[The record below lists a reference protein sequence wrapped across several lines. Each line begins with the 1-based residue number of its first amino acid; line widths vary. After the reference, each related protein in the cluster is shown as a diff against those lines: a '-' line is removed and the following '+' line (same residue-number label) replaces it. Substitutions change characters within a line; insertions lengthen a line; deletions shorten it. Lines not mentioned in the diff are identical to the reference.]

1 MEIKHV
7 IDMPEWM
14 DDWNWSKNNE
24 AGILPANISASS
36 KKKVFWKCHVCGG
49 EWETAPQYRKRNGC
63 PYCANFKALPGY
75 NDLRTLF
82 PDIAAEWDAQ
92 KNGSLFPENVTKG
105 SGKKVWWICPKGH
118 SYDMYVFERV
128 KGGNCPFCNNRRVL
142 CGYNDL
148 QTLRPEIAQTWHP
161 VLNECLT
168 PEDVIPGTKKQVWWQ
183 CDKGHEW
190 KASVEQRCRS
200 KGCPICQNRRIIRKV
215 NDLFTLYP
223 ELQEEW
229 DFERNTKQPKEYT
242 GGSSAVV
249 WWKCKKG
256 HHWKAA
262 ISDRSR
268 GYNCPECSEERRVS
282 FPEKAILYYVKK
294 IFPDVEANYRSK
306 WLGQQELDIYI
317 PEQIIA
323 IEYDGEYGH
332 SKPVC
337 QKRDEK
343 KNRLCQENRILLIRI
358 REPLCPLLEN
368 SSVNYIMNSSKDL
381 KEAIQFVLA
390 KLSELTEKNT
400 LLVQSDIDIS
410 RDSAEIYSLIQYS
423 EKENSLQNKAPD
435 IVALWHPIRNKTLTP
450 EFVSVA
456 SSKRVWW
463 KGTCGHE
470 WQSPVAYE
478 VLSGKCPYCT
488 GKRILKGF
496 NDLASQKP
504 TIASQWNNQKNI
516 NLKPDEV
523 TVGSGKRVWWI
534 CEKGHEW
541 QATIVSR
548 TRDKKSGC
556 PICGNR
562 QVLSGYNDIASNT
575 ELLKN
580 WDYEKNASLPE
591 NVCIGTNKKFYWK
604 CSICGHQWKDEVSA
618 QYRGKG
624 CPCCNKKKR
633 SKAVQKTYIQ
643 KAGGSLADF
652 FPQLLSEWD
661 WDVNGDLSPYEIVAG
676 YGKPIWWKCKKCG
689 NKWQATG
696 IMRTRAN
703 HPTGCPVCGKL
714 KQAAARQKTILKNG
728 VKPLSQTHPE
738 LALEL
743 QKKKE
748 VRGTNV

>member
-24 AGILPANISASS
+24 AEILPANISASS
-36 KKKVFWKCHVCGG
+36 KKKVFWKCHACGG

-105 SGKKVWWICPKGH
+105 SGKKVWW
-118 SYDMYVFERV
+118 
-128 KGGNCPFCNNRRVL
+128 
-142 CGYNDL
+142 
-148 QTLRPEIAQTWHP
+148 
-161 VLNECLT
+161 
-168 PEDVIPGTKKQVWWQ
+168 
-183 CDKGHEW
+183 
-190 KASVEQRCRS
+190 
-200 KGCPICQNRRIIRKV
+200 
-215 NDLFTLYP
+215 
-223 ELQEEW
+223 
-229 DFERNTKQPKEYT
+229 
-242 GGSSAVV
+242 
-249 WWKCKKG
+249 KCKKG
-256 HHWKAA
+256 HHWKVA

-317 PEQIIA
+317 PEQKIA

-400 LLVQSDIDIS
+400 LFIQSDIDIS

-496 NDLASQKP
+496 NDLA
-504 TIASQWNNQKNI
+504 I
-516 NLKPDEV
+516 
-523 TVGSGKRVWWI
+523 
-534 CEKGHEW
+534 
-541 QATIVSR
+541 
-548 TRDKKSGC
+548 
-556 PICGNR
+556 R
-562 QVLSGYNDIASNT
+562 QGFLY
-575 ELLKN
+575 
-580 WDYEKNASLPE
+580 
-591 NVCIGTNKKFYWK
+591 
-604 CSICGHQWKDEVSA
+604 
-618 QYRGKG
+618 
-624 CPCCNKKKR
+624 
-633 SKAVQKTYIQ
+633 
-643 KAGGSLADF
+643 
-652 FPQLLSEWD
+652 
-661 WDVNGDLSPYEIVAG
+661 VA
-676 YGKPIWWKCKKCG
+676 
-689 NKWQATG
+689 N
-696 IMRTRAN
+696 
-703 HPTGCPVCGKL
+703 
-714 KQAAARQKTILKNG
+714 
-728 VKPLSQTHPE
+728 
-738 LALEL
+738 
-743 QKKKE
+743 
-748 VRGTNV
+748 